1 VFIPIISALTSG
13 GWPASSSASSD
24 DFSAAGRSD
33 LT

>member
-1 VFIPIISALTSG
+1 MISALTSG

-33 LT
+33 PT